1 MNCNRCLILKL
12 ILIQALLALSISSVT
27 EGLTVKGA
35 IIEMNVT
42 PGEHISKEIKVQTS
56 NSDSPMD
63 ILIDV
68 MGYGQSPRGGSKE
81 IPPEKDTSPYTAR
94 PFLNVTPA
102 GVHIDPG
109 QQESVML
116 TGDIPQDVGAGGRYA
131 IVNIHSKPQGKGTV
145 GVSLAINVPVRLT
158 IGGTEQIRKGEITD
172 IKLEEPISGRQQ
184 NVTLSFKNTGNYHY
198 FVKVD
203 ASLTDKD
210 GILQA
215 TASAPLSFSSV
226 IPTSTRAIEFSF
238 LPVTAL
244 KAGTY
249 KVNAAAKLEDGTVL
263 AEKETS
269 FTL

>member
-12 ILIQALLALSISSVT
+12 ILIQALLALSISSVA

-42 PGEHISKEIKVQTS
+42 PGDHISREIKVQTS

-68 MGYGQSPRGGSKE
+68 MGYGQSLQGGSKE
-81 IPPEKDTSPYTAR
+81 ILPEKDTSPYTAR
-94 PFLNVTPA
+94 PFLNATPA
-102 GVHIDPG
+102 SIHIDPG
-109 QQESVML
+109 QQKSVTL
-116 TGDIPQDVGAGGRYA
+116 AGEVPVDVGSGGRYA
-131 IVNIHSKPQGKGTV
+131 IVNIHSKPQGNGTV

-158 IGGTEQIRKGEITD
+158 ISGTEQIRKGEITD
-172 IKLEEPISGRQQ
+172 IKLKEPISGRQQ

-210 GILQA
+210 GVLQA

-238 LPVTAL
+238 RPVAAL
-244 KAGTY
+244 NAGAY
-249 KVNAAAKLEDGTVL
+249 KVNATVKLEDGTVL
-263 AEKETS
+263 AEKVIG